1 MPYILPLIE
10 SRGETVA
17 GRASSSAAAAPVP
30 VPRRSV
36 EDIVGAVLTA
46 SRVLVGVSARS
57 LIGVEDT
64 VTVPQ
69 FRALVVL
76 ESRGESSLNTLAEA
90 LDVNASSAMR
100 MVDRLLAAALVTR
113 RENPDDRRQVLIGL
127 TDGGADVVRRVTT
140 RRRREIT
147 KIVTAMPD
155 RHRADLVAA
164 LRAFAEAAGE
174 TEPDLDDEAQIGVL
188 GW

>member
-10 SRGETVA
+10 TRGETVA
-17 GRASSSAAAAPVP
+17 GKSSNSASAAAL
-30 VPRRSV
+30 PRRSV
-36 EDIVGAVLTA
+36 DDIVSAVLTA

-76 ESRGESSLNTLAEA
+76 ESHGETSLNALAEA

-100 MVDRLLAAALVTR
+100 MVDRLLAAGLVTR
-113 RENPDDRRQVLIGL
+113 RENPNDRRQVLIGL
-127 TDGGADVVRRVTT
+127 TDDGADVVRRVTA

-147 KIVTAMPD
+147 RIVTAMPD
-155 RHRADLVAA
+155 RRRADLVAA

-174 TEPDLDDEAQIGVL
+174 AEPDVDDEAQISIL